1 MSIIVAF
8 HYLHSM
14 PGGSQLCFGVFLGPR
29 ILGALVLGCGPAHAY
44 KLVEGAAREDCM
56 TLTRLWL
63 SDELPA
69 NSESRIISAMIRALR
84 KYTSVKFLISY
95 ADPAAGHFGTI
106 YQATNWTYT
115 GLSEA
120 MPYYDLGDGVARHSR
135 SLSHAFGTQP
145 EALRI
150 KGCVIKDR
158 ASEWQ
163 ASLFVFRRSV
173 LEGQADGSGAALPKE
188 RGLTR

>member
-135 SLSHAFGTQP
+135 SLSHAFGTHSLKHFESKGVSLKIVPQSGKHRYLFFVDP
-145 EALRI
+145 SWKGRLTVPALHY
-150 KGCVIKDR
+150 
-158 ASEWQ
+158 
-163 ASLFVFRRSV
+163 
-173 LEGQADGSGAALPKE
+173 PKKE
-188 RGLTR
+188 V